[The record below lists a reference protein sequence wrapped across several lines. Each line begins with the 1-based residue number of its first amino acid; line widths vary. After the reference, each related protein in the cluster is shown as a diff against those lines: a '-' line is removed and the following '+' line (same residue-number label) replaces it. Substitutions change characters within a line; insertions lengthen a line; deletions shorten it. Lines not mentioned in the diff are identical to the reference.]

1 MNSKSG
7 INHSANPHNEGIRKR
22 IFLTFGFLDF
32 VVRAW
37 RRSLRLKIGLS
48 ISIVIIIMGILS
60 PLIAPYPRDGM
71 GFVPEDALQKLR
83 LPPSSQH
90 IFGTDTRGR
99 DVFSRVLL
107 GIQSA
112 LLQIFIVVS
121 SSLLIGLFMGVLAA
135 YYRGF
140 VETLIS
146 YLIELFM
153 SIPAIVI
160 ALALRLIIG
169 SGMLTVVLSLITT
182 WWAWYGRMAYIYSRS
197 IVEMDYVLLAK
208 LSGVPSYKIIFRHV
222 FRNTSPPVFVQ
233 AVTDLGSVLLEASA
247 INFLGLG
254 LSPDS
259 PEWGVIMQE
268 GIQYISISPWISVF
282 PGIFLLVTAL
292 GFSLIGDSLREE
304 VDPKLRRKWRLWF

>member
-1 MNSKSG
+1 MNSKIASNNDASSVNRE
-7 INHSANPHNEGIRKR
+7 IHKR
-22 IFLTFGFLDF
+22 LLLGFGFLDF
-32 VVRAW
+32 VFKAW
-37 RRSLRLKIGLS
+37 KRSLRLKIGMS
-48 ISIVIIIMGILS
+48 ISIIIILLGLLAPIL
-60 PLIAPYPRDGM
+60 APYPREGM
-71 GFVPEDALQKLR
+71 GYVPEDALQKLR
-83 LPPSSQH
+83 LPPSPQH
-90 IFGTDTRGR
+90 VFGTDTRGR

-112 LLQIFIVVS
+112 LLQIFIVVL
-121 SSLLIGLFMGVLAA
+121 SSLFIGLFMGVIAA
-135 YYRGF
+135 YYKGF
-140 VETLIS
+140 VEILIS

-153 SIPAIVI
+153 SIPAIVV
-160 ALALRLIIG
+160 ALALRLILG
-169 SGMLTVVLSLITT
+169 SGLLTVVLSLITT
-182 WWAWYGRMAYIYSRS
+182 WWAWYGRVTYIYSRS

-208 LSGVPSYKIIFRHV
+208 LSGVSSLKIIFRHV
-222 FRNTSPPVFVQ
+222 VRNASPPVFVQ

-254 LSPDS
+254 LPPDS

-304 VDPKLRRKWRLWF
+304 IDPKMRRKWRLWF

>member
-22 IFLTFGFLDF
+22 IFLTFGFLDSVF
-32 VVRAW
+32 RAW
-37 RRSLRLKIGLS
+37 RRSLRLKIGLG

-169 SGMLTVVLSLITT
+169 SGMLTV
-182 WWAWYGRMAYIYSRS
+182 YY
-197 IVEMDYVLLAK
+197 
-208 LSGVPSYKIIFRHV
+208 PSQRHGG
-222 FRNTSPPVFVQ
+222 
-233 AVTDLGSVLLEASA
+233 LGMVGWLTFTLEASWRWTMFFWLNCLVFQVTKSSSGMFSE
-247 INFLGLG
+247 IRRH
-254 LSPDS
+254 
-259 PEWGVIMQE
+259 
-268 GIQYISISPWISVF
+268 QYLF
-282 PGIFLLVTAL
+282 
-292 GFSLIGDSLREE
+292 
-304 VDPKLRRKWRLWF
+304 KQ